1 MFWRDGTFNV
11 PGEPTSTITLFS
23 FFYSQLLQLSK
34 LISFQHQKQIIKQLL
49 FKNLLSADIINIL
62 QNV

>member
-1 MFWRDGTFNV
+1 MFWRHGTFNV
-11 PGEPTSTITLFS
+11 PSKPTSTITLLN
-23 FFYSQLLQLSK
+23 FFYSQLFTLSK